1 MKKKYYSIAPWDTA
15 DYAPSLKEAGLG
27 LLATLG
33 IKLIELGGKH
43 PKQGESSQVRNK
55 IVNYIFLKLL
65 VL

>member
-1 MKKKYYSIAPWDTA
+1 MKKNYNSIAPWDTA
-15 DYAPSLKEAGLG
+15 DYASSLKEAGLG

-43 PKQGESSQVRNK
+43 PKQGESSQVRK
-55 IVNYIFLKLL
+55 KEVNIINLKFL